1 MRFVFSL
8 ILISS
13 LWPDNWEFGRHSP
26 SSYIRFFN
34 LGNLFNSLNQWKRK
48 IDFCY
53 NRLVVVSPL
62 EPCF

>member
-1 MRFVFSL
+1 M
-8 ILISS
+8 SS